1 MIGDR
6 YQAHRFMQEQA
17 ALFPEA
23 AVEMEKASQLFGDEA
38 LLALQMGRAISGT
51 KMGEKQAQA
60 LAKRE
65 TREEI
70 ARLIR
75 QAKELD
81 MQAATHVKQALR
93 LLG

>member
-1 MIGDR
+1 
-6 YQAHRFMQEQA
+6 
-17 ALFPEA
+17 
-23 AVEMEKASQLFGDEA
+23 
-38 LLALQMGRAISGT
+38 
-51 KMGEKQAQA
+51 MGEKQAQA